1 MSPLY
6 IVLFQTHKLGMV
18 MAKGGDRGG
27 EGCGGRELKEGRK
40 VEG

>member
-18 MAKGGDRGG
+18 MAKGGVG
-27 EGCGGRELKEGRK
+27 EGAEGGS
-40 VEG
+40 

>member
-18 MAKGGDRGG
+18 MAKGRGRGG
-27 EGCGGRELKEGRK
+27 RVRREGVKGRKEG
-40 VEG
+40 